1 MPQTRGLQKPLTSIC
16 FLEWEAFWGGLVPAV
31 TLTLMNPGWE
41 HKGPLTWN
49 TMITSEVLGDE
60 V

>member
-31 TLTLMNPGWE
+31 TLTLMNPEVGAQGSTGLE
-41 HKGPLTWN
+41 HHDHLRSAG
-49 TMITSEVLGDE
+49 
-60 V
+60 